1 MKNVKSTVIGAFSIV
16 IIVSLLS
23 SAICFFGYNKVIDSV
38 NKVQVNKSHQDSLQ
52 ELLEL
57 SVKRQQLAT
66 DSVTTMKFNDV
77 NEFQALGTGVES
89 AAKKLLNEGISSKD
103 REIIQ
108 HLIDLNKKYTDV
120 YINTISPEIKAFN
133 NKGISE
139 LSKESQMHF
148 EAIQKG
154 QLEEKSKLADSMGP
168 KINNSLFDLV
178 EINRKLKLINTDSKE
193 MDSDFVE
200 VKNLLADILSQLH
213 VTDEDNAIPEEE
225 LYTKIEALKQGLT
238 KLSADSGIILGNSEV
253 FSFDRVFNMKQL
265 KIELDQ
271 YQKLSELIYLTAQNN
286 SDLMYSASVYE
297 DKSQNINKNRAAIDE
312 LLRELM
318 ASGFDSGVIGD
329 FKSKHTAYNSS
340 VDEVLNR
347 SAIMQKGTI
356 TNAYKSMTEMNN
368 ELASDINKLR
378 VSFNGY
384 LSEDIKTSQQIKN
397 AILWIL
403 IAMTILSIA
412 TGMIIALILS
422 KKIANPINSL
432 AAILARVEKG
442 DLTVRANIKTDG
454 EIGGLSR
461 KVNSVLDGQQKMVE
475 QFKDTTDEISNLKQ
489 RLTIL
494 VKQNRESVSKIS
506 DMKKNPAKVAATGPS
521 FDKESIIT
529 DVKNVSLQ
537 TQKAANDSQKAIELV
552 KAREK
557 AVEEAEIVINTVNE
571 TVKSIASSISQ
582 LESSSGRIGEIT
594 NTITQ
599 IASQTNLLALN
610 AAIEANRAG
619 QQGKGFAI
627 VADEIRKLSNASNQS
642 ASEIKNQI
650 KEIQAGISFAA
661 EKMNLGVVGVEDGA
675 SRINEVKE
683 GISEII
689 ESVNIVAKAIR
700 ESADQAQDHY
710 ESTIQFIEAVDSM
723 SKAVSESSSSGDSIN
738 DIIEVQ
744 TNTLKDLDQI
754 LMLLHEASYDLRN
767 ISDKVKV

>member
-23 SAICFFGYNKVIDSV
+23 SAISFFGYNKVIDSV
-38 NKVQVNKSHQDSLQ
+38 NNVQVNKSYQDILQ

-57 SVKRQQLAT
+57 SAKRQQLAS
-66 DSVTTMKFNDV
+66 DSITTMQLNNV
-77 NEFQALGTGVES
+77 SEFQALGTGIEG
-89 AAKKLLNEGISSKD
+89 AASKLLNAGISSKD
-103 REIIQ
+103 REIVQ
-108 HLIDLNKKYTDV
+108 QLMDLNKKYSDV
-120 YINTISPEIKAFN
+120 YINTISPDINAFN
-133 NKGISE
+133 NKSIAE
-139 LSKESQMHF
+139 LSKESQKHF

-154 QLEEKSKLADSMGP
+154 QLQEKSKLADSMEP
-168 KINNSLFDLV
+168 RINNSIFDIV
-178 EINRKLKLINTDSKE
+178 EINRKLKLINTGSRE
-193 MDSDFVE
+193 MDDDFVE
-200 VKNLLADILSQLH
+200 VKNLLADVLNQLR
-213 VTDEDNAIPEEE
+213 VTATDNAMPEEE
-225 LYTKIEALKQGLT
+225 LTKKIEALKQGLT
-238 KLSADSGIILGNSEV
+238 KLSADNGIILGNSEV
-253 FSFDRVFNMKQL
+253 FGFDRVFNMKQL

-286 SDLMYSASVYE
+286 SDLMYSASAYE
-297 DKSQNINKNRAAIDE
+297 DKSQNIYKNRAAIDE
-312 LLRELM
+312 LLKELT
-318 ASGFDSGVIGD
+318 ASGFESGVIED
-329 FKSKHTAYNSS
+329 YKSKYTAYNSS
-340 VDEVLNR
+340 ADEVLKR

-356 TNAYKSMTEMNN
+356 ANAYKSMTEINN
-368 ELASDINKLR
+368 ELATDINKLR

-403 IAMTILSIA
+403 IAITILSIA
-412 TGMIIALILS
+412 IGMIIALVLS

-454 EIGGLSR
+454 EIGGLSL

-475 QFKDTTDEISNLKQ
+475 QFKDTSNEISNLKQ

-494 VKQNRESVSKIS
+494 VNQNRESVSKIS
-506 DMKKNPAKVAATGPS
+506 GMKKNPATIAASGPA

-537 TQKAANDSQKAIELV
+537 TQKAVSDSQKAIELA

-557 AVEEAEIVINTVNE
+557 AVEEAGMVISTVNE

-582 LESSSGRIGEIT
+582 LEASSGKIGEIT

-642 ASEIKNQI
+642 ATEIKNQI

-700 ESADQAQDHY
+700 ESADKAQDHY

-723 SKAVSESSSSGDSIN
+723 SKVVSDSSASGDSIN
-738 DIIEVQ
+738 DIIEIQ

-754 LMLLHEASYDLRN
+754 SMLLHEASDDLRN

>member
-154 QLEEKSKLADSMGP
+154 QLEEKSKLADSLGP

-340 VDEVLNR
+340 ADEVLNR

-754 LMLLHEASYDLRN
+754 LMLLHEASDDLRN